1 MRAVV
6 PRDSAWFSWY
16 NGRRLVPLEE
26 QLLWKEDRLGLR
38 QLSEDGKLHFESVP
52 GGHMQFS
59 LKEFLGILD
68 RYLARE
74 DAGANALS

>member
-1 MRAVV
+1 MV

-16 NGRRLVPLEE
+16 NGHKLVPLEK

-38 QLSEDGKLHFESVP
+38 QLSDEGKLHFESVP

-59 LKEFLGILD
+59 MSEFLGILD
-68 RYLARE
+68 KYLVRTHSA
-74 DAGANALS
+74 AALS